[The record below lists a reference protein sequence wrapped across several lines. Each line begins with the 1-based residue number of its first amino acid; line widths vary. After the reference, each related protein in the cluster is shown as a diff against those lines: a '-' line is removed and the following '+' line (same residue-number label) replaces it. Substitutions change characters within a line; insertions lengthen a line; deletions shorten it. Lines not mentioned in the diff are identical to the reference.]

1 MTIYLNRIIYTLLL
15 ISISAC
21 ATQGSTVSDRQSS
34 IDKMEHIVLTEL
46 SKIKPELEN
55 QVKASAGY
63 AVFSSANVN
72 ILLISFGGGYG
83 VVQNNKT
90 HDRTYMKMGAA
101 GVGPGLGIKDF
112 RAVFIFHS
120 TQALDT
126 FIEDGWSLGAHVD
139 AALKYDD
146 VGGAAGGAVTVGD
159 ITVYEMTQS
168 GLTLQAT
175 LKATKYWKDDYLN

>member
-1 MTIYLNRIIYTLLL
+1 MFYQKRMIYVLLL
-15 ISISAC
+15 LTVTAC
-21 ATQGSTVSDRQSS
+21 ATTGSTESDRRDA
-34 IDKMEHIVLTEL
+34 IHKMENIVLTQL
-46 SKIKPELEN
+46 YQIMPEARLQIEE
-55 QVKASAGY
+55 SPGY

-83 VVQNNKT
+83 VVNNNT
-90 HDRTYMKMGAA
+90 TQERTYMKMGEA

-120 TQALDT
+120 SEALDS
-126 FIEDGWSLGAHVD
+126 FANDGWSLGAQID
-139 AALKYDD
+139 AAIKYNEI
-146 VGGAAGGAVTVGD
+146 GGATGGAVTVGD

-175 LKATKYWKDDYLN
+175 LKATKYWKDTYLN